1 MAWLWLK
8 AVPWGTLISNAP
20 AVVESARKLL
30 DRRGGQEV
38 TARDAGDASPQALQ
52 QRIAELEERQREM
65 VELIE
70 SLAKSN
76 EEMTKALTY
85 LRLRTAFNFKVNIGL
100 IVAVVGLALK
110 LVYG

>member
-8 AVPWGTLISNAP
+8 AVPWSTLISNAP
-20 AVVESARKLL
+20 AVVEGARKLL
-30 DRRGGQEV
+30 DRRSAQG
-38 TARDAGDASPQALQ
+38 APAHDPGDASPQALQ
-52 QRIAELEERQREM
+52 QRITELEERQRKM

-76 EEMTKALTY
+76 EEMTKAVSY
-85 LRLRTAFNFKVNIGL
+85 LRLRSAFNFKVNIAL

>member
-1 MAWLWLK
+1 MAWIWLK

-30 DRRGGQEV
+30 DRKTQQGS
-38 TARDAGDASPQALQ
+38 ARSPGDNSPQALQ
-52 QRIAELEERQREM
+52 QRVEELEERQRKM

-76 EEMTKALTY
+76 EEMTRALGY
-85 LRLRTAFNFKVNIGL
+85 LRRRTTFNLKVNIAL
-100 IVAVVGLALK
+100 VVAVIGLALK